1 MKDILIPEEKEGQ
14 ALSIIP
20 LGGLGEIG
28 LNMMI
33 LRFGDDIIAIDAGLM
48 FPEEEML
55 GIDIV
60 VPDITYLRE
69 NRERVLG
76 LFLTHG
82 HEDHIGAIPYILK
95 EMNIP
100 IYGTPLTLGL
110 VSAKLKEHNLETDAI
125 LIPVRPREIV
135 KAGQFQVEFI
145 RITHS
150 IVDGVGFGITT
161 PVGKIVHTG
170 DFKVDHT
177 PVDGELFDF
186 HRFGDYG
193 DQGTLVL
200 LSDST
205 NSERKGYT
213 LSEREVGLAFDEI
226 FSKAKKRIIL
236 ATFASNIHRIQQAV
250 NSAVKIGR
258 KVFLSG
264 KSIVN
269 NAQIALE
276 LGYLNMPDSTWIKG
290 DELSRIP
297 DNKLLIITTGSQGE
311 PMSSLFRMAMNDH
324 KQVQIR
330 EGDIV
335 ILSSRVIPGNGRAIA
350 RVIDHLYRRGADVIY
365 EEVSDVHV
373 SGHASQEE
381 QKIMINLVRPKF
393 FIPIHGEYRHL
404 YHHAR
409 LAESLNIPKEN
420 ILILE
425 NGDVAEFTNESG
437 KKTGKVFAGRVF
449 VDGKGVGDVGDLVLR
464 DRQRL
469 GAGGI
474 IIVIIGIEKLTGK
487 VTSGPDIVSR
497 GFVFED
503 EAKDIYNEM
512 KYVITDML
520 GELEQ
525 ELKSEWVVVK
535 NRVQNRLRRYLIKK
549 MERRPMIIPIIIEM

>member
-1 MKDILIPEEKEGQ
+1 MEDIVISESKAGQ
-14 ALSIIP
+14 TLSIIP

-28 LNMMI
+28 LNMML
-33 LRFGDDIIAIDAGLM
+33 LRFGEEIIVIDAGLM

-55 GIDIV
+55 GVDIV
-60 VPDITYLRE
+60 IPDITYLRE
-69 NRERVLG
+69 NKEKVLG

-100 IYGTPLTLGL
+100 IYGTALTLGL
-110 VSAKLKEHNLETDAI
+110 LSAKLKEHNLENEVI
-125 LIPVRPREIV
+125 LTPVKPREVV
-135 KAGQFQVEFI
+135 KLGPFEVEFI

-161 PVGKIVHTG
+161 PVGRIVHTG

-177 PVDGELFDF
+177 PVDGELLDF
-186 HRFGDYG
+186 HRFSYYG
-193 DQGTLVL
+193 DQGTLAL

-205 NSERKGYT
+205 NSERKGYN
-213 LSEREVGLAFDEI
+213 LSEREVGLVFDRI
-226 FSKAKKRIIL
+226 FQGTDKRIIL

-250 NSAVKIGR
+250 NAAVKTGR

-264 KSIVN
+264 KSMVSN
-269 NAQIALE
+269 SQIALD
-276 LGYLNMPDSTWIKG
+276 LGYLKASDSTWVRAE
-290 DELSRIP
+290 ELSKIP
-297 DNKLLIITTGSQGE
+297 DNRILIITTGSQGE
-311 PMSSLFRMAMNDH
+311 PMSALFRMAMNDH
-324 KQVQIR
+324 KQIQIKD
-330 EGDIV
+330 GDVV

-350 RVIDHLYRRGADVIY
+350 RVIDHLYRRGAEVIY

-381 QKIMINLVRPKF
+381 QKIMLNLVRPKF
-393 FIPIHGEYRHL
+393 FMPIHGEYRHL

-425 NGDVAEFTNESG
+425 NGDVAEFTNETG
-437 KKTGKVFAGRVF
+437 RKTGKVFAGRVF
-449 VDGKGVGDVGDLVLR
+449 VDGKWVGDIGDLILR

-469 GAGGI
+469 GTGGI

-487 VTSGPDIVSR
+487 VVSGPDIVSR
-497 GFVFED
+497 GFIFEN
-503 EAKDIYNEM
+503 EAKDIYDEM
-512 KYVITDML
+512 RYVISEML

-535 NRVQNRLRRYLIKK
+535 SKVQSRLRRYLIKK

>member
-1 MKDILIPEEKEGQ
+1 MEDIVISESKAGQ
-14 ALSIIP
+14 TLSIIP

-28 LNMMI
+28 LNMML
-33 LRFGDDIIAIDAGLM
+33 LRFGEEIIVIDAGLM

-55 GIDIV
+55 GVDIV
-60 VPDITYLRE
+60 IPDITYLRE
-69 NRERVLG
+69 NKEKVLG

-100 IYGTPLTLGL
+100 IYGTALTLGL
-110 VSAKLKEHNLETDAI
+110 LSAKLKEHNLENEAI
-125 LIPVRPREIV
+125 LTPVKPREVV
-135 KAGQFQVEFI
+135 KLGPFEVEFI

-161 PVGKIVHTG
+161 PVGRIVHTG

-177 PVDGELFDF
+177 PVDGELLDF
-186 HRFGDYG
+186 HRFSYYG
-193 DQGTLVL
+193 DQGTLAL

-205 NSERKGYT
+205 NSERKGYN
-213 LSEREVGLAFDEI
+213 LSEREVGLVFDRI
-226 FSKAKKRIIL
+226 FQGTDKRIIL

-250 NSAVKIGR
+250 NAAVKTGR

-264 KSIVN
+264 KSMVSN
-269 NAQIALE
+269 SQIALD
-276 LGYLNMPDSTWIKG
+276 LGYLKASDSTWVRAE
-290 DELSRIP
+290 ELSKIP
-297 DNKLLIITTGSQGE
+297 DNRILIITTGSQGE
-311 PMSSLFRMAMNDH
+311 PMSALFRMAMNDH
-324 KQVQIR
+324 KQIQIKD
-330 EGDIV
+330 GDVV

-350 RVIDHLYRRGADVIY
+350 RVIDHLYRRGAEVIY

-381 QKIMINLVRPKF
+381 QKIMLNLVRPKF
-393 FIPIHGEYRHL
+393 FMPIHGEYRHL

-425 NGDVAEFTNESG
+425 NGDVAEFTNETG
-437 KKTGKVFAGRVF
+437 RKTGKVFAGRVF
-449 VDGKGVGDVGDLVLR
+449 VDGKWVGDIGDLILR

-469 GAGGI
+469 GTGGI
-474 IIVIIGIEKLTGK
+474 IIVIIGIEKLTGT
-487 VTSGPDIVSR
+487 VVSGPDIVSR
-497 GFVFED
+497 GFIFEN
-503 EAKDIYNEM
+503 EAKDIYDEM
-512 KYVITDML
+512 RYVISEML

-535 NRVQNRLRRYLIKK
+535 SKVQSRLRRYLIKK

>member
-1 MKDILIPEEKEGQ
+1 MEDIVISESKAGQ
-14 ALSIIP
+14 TLSIIP

-28 LNMMI
+28 LNMML
-33 LRFGDDIIAIDAGLM
+33 LRFGDEIIVIDAGLM

-60 VPDITYLRE
+60 IPDITYLRE
-69 NRERVLG
+69 NKEKVLG

-100 IYGTPLTLGL
+100 IYGTALTLGL
-110 VSAKLKEHNLETDAI
+110 LSAKLKEHNLENEAI
-125 LIPVRPREIV
+125 LTPVKPREIV
-135 KAGQFQVEFI
+135 KLGPFEVEFI

-161 PVGKIVHTG
+161 PVGRIVHTG

-177 PVDGELFDF
+177 PVDGELLDF
-186 HRFGDYG
+186 HRFSYYG
-193 DQGTLVL
+193 DQGTLAL

-205 NSERKGYT
+205 NSERKGYN
-213 LSEREVGLAFDEI
+213 LSEREVGLAFDRI
-226 FSKAKKRIIL
+226 FQNTDKRIIL
-236 ATFASNIHRIQQAV
+236 ATFASNIHRVQQAV
-250 NSAVKIGR
+250 NAAVKTGR

-264 KSIVN
+264 KSMVSN
-269 NAQIALE
+269 SQIALE
-276 LGYLNMPDSTWIKG
+276 LGYLKVLDSTWVRG
-290 DELSRIP
+290 DELSKIP
-297 DNKLLIITTGSQGE
+297 DNRILIITTGSQGE
-311 PMSSLFRMAMNDH
+311 PMSALFRMAMNDH
-324 KQVQIR
+324 KQIQIKD
-330 EGDIV
+330 GDVV

-350 RVIDHLYRRGADVIY
+350 RVIDHLYRRGAEVIY

-381 QKIMINLVRPKF
+381 QKIMLNLVRPKF
-393 FIPIHGEYRHL
+393 FIPVHGEYRHL

-409 LAESLNIPKEN
+409 LAESLNIPKSN

-425 NGDVAEFTNESG
+425 NGDVAEFTNETG
-437 KKTGKVFAGRVF
+437 RKTGKVFAGRVF
-449 VDGKGVGDVGDLVLR
+449 VDGKWVGDVGDLILR
-464 DRQRL
+464 DRQHL
-469 GAGGI
+469 GTGGI
-474 IIVIIGIEKLTGK
+474 IIVIIGIEKLTGT
-487 VTSGPDIVSR
+487 VVSGPDIVSR
-497 GFVFED
+497 GFIFEN
-503 EAKDIYNEM
+503 EANDIYNEM
-512 KYVITDML
+512 RYVISEML

-535 NRVQNRLRRYLIKK
+535 SKVQSRLRRYLIKK

>member
-1 MKDILIPEEKEGQ
+1 MEDILTSESKAGQ
-14 ALSIIP
+14 TLSIIP

-28 LNMMI
+28 LNMML
-33 LRFGDDIIAIDAGLM
+33 LRFGEEIIVIDAGLM

-55 GIDIV
+55 GVDIV
-60 VPDITYLRE
+60 IPDITYLRE
-69 NRERVLG
+69 NKEKVLG

-100 IYGTPLTLGL
+100 IYGTALTLGL
-110 VSAKLKEHNLETDAI
+110 LSAKLKEHDLENEAI
-125 LIPVRPREIV
+125 LTPVKPREVV
-135 KAGQFQVEFI
+135 KLGPFEVEFI

-161 PVGKIVHTG
+161 PVGRIVHTG

-177 PVDGELFDF
+177 PVDGELLDF
-186 HRFGDYG
+186 HRFSYYG
-193 DQGTLVL
+193 DQGTLAL

-205 NSERKGYT
+205 NSERKGYN
-213 LSEREVGLAFDEI
+213 LSEREVGLAFDRI
-226 FSKAKKRIIL
+226 FQNTDKRIIL
-236 ATFASNIHRIQQAV
+236 ATFASNIHRVQQAV
-250 NSAVKIGR
+250 NAAVKTGR

-264 KSIVN
+264 KSMVGN
-269 NAQIALE
+269 SQIALD
-276 LGYLNMPDSTWIKG
+276 LGYLKALDSTWVRG
-290 DELSRIP
+290 DELSKIP
-297 DNKLLIITTGSQGE
+297 DNRILIITTGSQGE
-311 PMSSLFRMAMNDH
+311 PMSALFRMAMNDH
-324 KQVQIR
+324 KQIQIKD
-330 EGDIV
+330 GDVV

-350 RVIDHLYRRGADVIY
+350 RVIDHLYRRGAEVIY

-381 QKIMINLVRPKF
+381 QKIMLNLVRPKF
-393 FIPIHGEYRHL
+393 FIPVHGEYRHL

-409 LAESLNIPKEN
+409 LAESLNIPKSN

-425 NGDVAEFTNESG
+425 NGDVAEFTNVTG
-437 KKTGKVFAGRVF
+437 RKTGKVFAGRVF
-449 VDGKGVGDVGDLVLR
+449 VDGKWVGDVGDLILR

-469 GAGGI
+469 GTGGI
-474 IIVIIGIEKLTGK
+474 IIVIIGIEKLTGT
-487 VTSGPDIVSR
+487 VVSGPDIVSR
-497 GFVFED
+497 GFIFEN

-512 KYVITDML
+512 KYVISEML

-535 NRVQNRLRRYLIKK
+535 SKVQSRLRRYLIKK

>member
-1 MKDILIPEEKEGQ
+1 MEEIFISVEKGGQ
-14 ALSIIP
+14 TLSIIP

-33 LRFGDDIIAIDAGLM
+33 LQFGEEIIVIDAGLM

-60 VPDITYLRE
+60 VPDITYLKE
-69 NRERVLG
+69 NREKVLG

-82 HEDHIGAIPYILK
+82 HEDHIGAIPYLMK

-110 VSAKLKEHNLETDAI
+110 VSAKLKEHNLENDAI

-135 KAGQFQVEFI
+135 KIGQFQVEFI

-161 PVGKIVHTG
+161 PIGRVVHTG

-177 PVDGELFDF
+177 PVDGELLDF
-186 HRFGDYG
+186 HRFSDYG

-226 FSKAKKRIIL
+226 FSKADKRIIL

-250 NSAVKIGR
+250 NSAIKTGR

-276 LGYLNMPDSTWIKG
+276 LGYLRMPDYTWVKK
-290 DELSRIP
+290 DELSSIP
-297 DNKLLIITTGSQGE
+297 DNKILIITTGSQGE
-311 PMSSLFRMAMNDH
+311 PMSSLSRMAMNDH
-324 KQVQIR
+324 KQIQIR
-330 EGDIV
+330 EGDVV
-335 ILSSRVIPGNGRAIA
+335 ILSSRVVPGNGRAIA

-365 EEVSDVHV
+365 EEVSDIHV

-409 LAESLNIPKEN
+409 LAESLNILKEN
-420 ILILE
+420 IFILE
-425 NGDVAEFTNESG
+425 NGNVAEFTKENG
-437 KKTGKVFAGRVF
+437 RKAGKVFSGRIF
-449 VDGKGVGDVGDLVLR
+449 VDGKGVGDVGNLVLR
-464 DRQRL
+464 DRQRI
-469 GAGGI
+469 GTDGI
-474 IIVIIGIEKLTGK
+474 IIIIIGIEKLTGK
-487 VTSGPDIVSR
+487 VMSGPDIVSK

-503 EAKDIYNEM
+503 ESKDIYDEM
-512 KYVITDML
+512 KYVITDLL

>member
-1 MKDILIPEEKEGQ
+1 MEDIVTSESKAGQ
-14 ALSIIP
+14 TLSIIP

-28 LNMMI
+28 LNMML
-33 LRFGDDIIAIDAGLM
+33 LRFGEEIIVIDAGLM

-55 GIDIV
+55 GVDIV
-60 VPDITYLRE
+60 IPDITYLRE
-69 NRERVLG
+69 NKEKVLG

-100 IYGTPLTLGL
+100 IYGTALTLGL
-110 VSAKLKEHNLETDAI
+110 LSAKLKEHNLESEAI
-125 LIPVRPREIV
+125 LTPVRPREVV
-135 KAGQFQVEFI
+135 KLGPFEVEFI

-161 PVGKIVHTG
+161 PVGRIVHTG

-177 PVDGELFDF
+177 PVDGELLDF
-186 HRFGDYG
+186 HRFSYYG
-193 DQGTLVL
+193 DQGTLAL

-205 NSERKGYT
+205 NSERKGYN
-213 LSEREVGLAFDEI
+213 LSEREVGLVFDRI
-226 FSKAKKRIIL
+226 FQSTDKRIIL
-236 ATFASNIHRIQQAV
+236 ATFASNIHRVQQAV
-250 NSAVKIGR
+250 NAAVKTGR

-264 KSIVN
+264 KSMVSN
-269 NAQIALE
+269 SQIALD
-276 LGYLNMPDSTWIKG
+276 LGYLKASDSTWIRG
-290 DELSRIP
+290 EELSKIP
-297 DNKLLIITTGSQGE
+297 DNRILIITTGSQGE
-311 PMSSLFRMAMNDH
+311 PMSALFRMAMNDH
-324 KQVQIR
+324 KQIQIKD
-330 EGDIV
+330 GDVV

-350 RVIDHLYRRGADVIY
+350 RVIDHLYRRGAEVIY

-381 QKIMINLVRPKF
+381 QKIMLNLVRPKF
-393 FIPIHGEYRHL
+393 FMPIHGEYRHL

-425 NGDVAEFTNESG
+425 NGDVAEFTNETG
-437 KKTGKVFAGRVF
+437 RKTGKVFAGRVF
-449 VDGKGVGDVGDLVLR
+449 VDGKWVGDIGDLILR

-469 GAGGI
+469 GTGGI

-487 VTSGPDIVSR
+487 VVSGPDIVSR
-497 GFVFED
+497 GFIFEN
-503 EAKDIYNEM
+503 EAKDIYDEM
-512 KYVITDML
+512 RYVISEML

-535 NRVQNRLRRYLIKK
+535 SKVQSRLRRYLIKK

>member
-1 MKDILIPEEKEGQ
+1 MEDILTSESKAGQ
-14 ALSIIP
+14 TLSIIP

-28 LNMMI
+28 LNMM
-33 LRFGDDIIAIDAGLM
+33 LLKFGEEIIVIDAGLM

-60 VPDITYLRE
+60 IPDVTYLRE
-69 NRERVLG
+69 NKEKVLG

-100 IYGTPLTLGL
+100 IFGTALTLGL
-110 VSAKLKEHNLETDAI
+110 LSSKLKEHNLESDAI
-125 LIPVRPREIV
+125 LTPVRPREIV
-135 KAGQFQVEFI
+135 KLGPFEVEFI

-161 PVGKIVHTG
+161 PVGRIVHTG

-177 PVDGELFDF
+177 PVDGELLDF
-186 HRFGDYG
+186 HRFSYYG
-193 DQGTLVL
+193 DQGTLAL

-205 NSERKGYT
+205 NSERKGYN
-213 LSEREVGLAFDEI
+213 LSEREVGLAFDNI
-226 FSKAKKRIIL
+226 FQSTEKRIIL
-236 ATFASNIHRIQQAV
+236 ATFASNIHRVQQAV
-250 NSAVKIGR
+250 NAAVKTGR

-264 KSIVN
+264 KSMVSN
-269 NAQIALE
+269 SQIALE
-276 LGYLNMPDSTWIKG
+276 LGYLKVLDSTWVRA
-290 DELSRIP
+290 DELSKIP
-297 DNKLLIITTGSQGE
+297 DNKILIITTGSQGE
-311 PMSSLFRMAMNDH
+311 PMSALFRMAMNDH
-324 KQVQIR
+324 KQIQIKD
-330 EGDIV
+330 GDMV

-381 QKIMINLVRPKF
+381 QKIMLNLVRPKF

-425 NGDVAEFTNESG
+425 NGDVAEFTSETG
-437 KKTGKVFAGRVF
+437 RKTGKVFAGRVF
-449 VDGKGVGDVGDLVLR
+449 VDGKWVGDVGDLIMR
-464 DRQRL
+464 DRQHL
-469 GAGGI
+469 GTGGI
-474 IIVIIGIEKLTGK
+474 IIVIIGIEKLTGT
-487 VTSGPDIVSR
+487 VVSGPDIVSR
-497 GFVFED
+497 GFIFEN

-512 KYVITDML
+512 RYVISEML

-535 NRVQNRLRRYLIKK
+535 SKVQSRLRRYLIKK

>member
-1 MKDILIPEEKEGQ
+1 MEDIVISESKAGQ
-14 ALSIIP
+14 TLSIIP

-28 LNMMI
+28 LNMML
-33 LRFGDDIIAIDAGLM
+33 LRFGDEIIVIDAGLM

-60 VPDITYLRE
+60 IPDITYLRE
-69 NRERVLG
+69 NKEKVLG

-100 IYGTPLTLGL
+100 IYGTALTLGL
-110 VSAKLKEHNLETDAI
+110 LSAKLKEHNLENEAI
-125 LIPVRPREIV
+125 LTPVKPREIV
-135 KAGQFQVEFI
+135 KLGPFEVEFI

-161 PVGKIVHTG
+161 PVGRIVHTG

-177 PVDGELFDF
+177 PVDGELLDF
-186 HRFGDYG
+186 HRFSYYG
-193 DQGTLVL
+193 DQGTLAL

-205 NSERKGYT
+205 NSERKGYN
-213 LSEREVGLAFDEI
+213 LSEREVGLAFDRI
-226 FSKAKKRIIL
+226 FQNTDKRIIL
-236 ATFASNIHRIQQAV
+236 ATFASNIHRVQQAV
-250 NSAVKIGR
+250 NAAVKTGR

-264 KSIVN
+264 KSMVN
-269 NAQIALE
+269 NSQIALE
-276 LGYLNMPDSTWIKG
+276 LGYLKVLDSTWVRG
-290 DELSRIP
+290 DELSKIP
-297 DNKLLIITTGSQGE
+297 DNRILIITTGSQGE
-311 PMSSLFRMAMNDH
+311 PMSALFRMAMNDH
-324 KQVQIR
+324 KQIQIKD
-330 EGDIV
+330 GDVV

-350 RVIDHLYRRGADVIY
+350 RVIDHLYRRGAEVIY

-381 QKIMINLVRPKF
+381 QKIMLNLVRPKF
-393 FIPIHGEYRHL
+393 FIPVHGEYRHL

-409 LAESLNIPKEN
+409 LAESLNIPKSN

-425 NGDVAEFTNESG
+425 NGDVAEFTNETG
-437 KKTGKVFAGRVF
+437 RKTGKVFAGRVF
-449 VDGKGVGDVGDLVLR
+449 VDGKWVGDVGDLILR
-464 DRQRL
+464 DRQHL
-469 GAGGI
+469 GTGGI
-474 IIVIIGIEKLTGK
+474 IIVIIGIEKLTGT
-487 VTSGPDIVSR
+487 VVSGPDIVSR
-497 GFVFED
+497 GFIFEN
-503 EAKDIYNEM
+503 EANDIYNEM
-512 KYVITDML
+512 RYVISEML

-535 NRVQNRLRRYLIKK
+535 SKVQSRLRRYLIKK